1 MLTTVYFLPGTMCNE
16 RLWLPTWQLLRQQC
30 PADCQLIALEIP
42 KTGSMD
48 DVVNVLSEQIVAD
61 NAILVGFSLGG
72 YIASAIALKL
82 GSKLQ
87 QLLIVSNFPKDL
99 PAAEIKQRK
108 RTIDWIN
115 QRGYSGLP
123 NKRINDLLHPQIE
136 QFNFAGYQNIKNTMI
151 TMDRVLGV
159 EVLLHQLRVSMD
171 RPNLLPL
178 LGQLAL
184 PVTFLVGDHDGLVDL
199 SVLRAELQGKGNIV
213 LKEIANTGHMLPL
226 ESPQALASTLAC
238 FLNN

>member
-1 MLTTVYFLPGTMCNE
+1 
-16 RLWLPTWQLLRQQC
+16 
-30 PADCQLIALEIP
+30 
-42 KTGSMD
+42 
-48 DVVNVLSEQIVAD
+48 
-61 NAILVGFSLGG
+61 
-72 YIASAIALKL
+72 
-82 GSKLQ
+82 
-87 QLLIVSNFPKDL
+87 
-99 PAAEIKQRK
+99 
-108 RTIDWIN
+108 
-115 QRGYSGLP
+115 
-123 NKRINDLLHPQIE
+123 
-136 QFNFAGYQNIKNTMI
+136 
-151 TMDRVLGV
+151 MDRVLGV